1 MAAMRRT
8 AAAIM
13 IGATVLEPST
23 FTVPLSCADALP
35 LVAQAIH
42 AASRADPV
50 RNVNRLREFTVA
62 DPNWIDRTRIIPL

>member
-1 MAAMRRT
+1 
-8 AAAIM
+8 M

-35 LVAQAIH
+35 PVAQAIH

-62 DPNWIDRTRIIPL
+62 DPNRIDRTRIIPL